1 MAIKEI
7 EILDN
12 EIGFSLKDNI
22 VLGDTIVVVKDSE
35 MFYGFYLNSVYQ
47 NAYVFTQGFHYSY
60 LRYNVIRMIKG
71 DTFRDVK
78 REKED
83 HLNTLFGKIKYKNNL
98 CKHKDLEIY
107 HTRLVLFEKNNNTT
121 NKKWRRL

>member
-12 EIGFSLKDNI
+12 EIGFSIKNDI
-22 VLGDTIVVVKDSE
+22 VLGDTVVVVRDSE
-35 MFYGFYLNSVYQ
+35 MFYGFYLNNTYQ

-60 LRYNVIRMIKG
+60 LRYNVIRIIKG
-71 DTFRDVK
+71 DTFRDIT
-78 REKED
+78 RGKED
-83 HLNTLFGKIKYKNNL
+83 QLNTLFGKIKYKNNL

-107 HTRLVLFEKNNNTT
+107 HTRLVLFEKKNNT
-121 NKKWRRL
+121 NKWRRL